1 MKLVISASVLSA
13 MVFYSSLL
21 PFLHSLN
28 LYISATIHKNYMFLL
43 CNGLLV
49 FIVRNSGLISSSGR
63 EQCGGHGSREAESP
77 GAAMEDSTTIIERKV
92 EDGEERENGFIA
104 EEEQEES
111 ERLVTEEEQ
120 QQEHEEQEEQE
131 EEEEEAEEVGAL
143 SNEELD
149 KKFEEFIRKM
159 KAGIKLESQQVL
171 IL

>member
-1 MKLVISASVLSA
+1 
-13 MVFYSSLL
+13 
-21 PFLHSLN
+21 
-28 LYISATIHKNYMFLL
+28 MFLL

-63 EQCGGHGSREAESP
+63 EQCGGHGSREAEAL

-104 EEEQEES
+104 EEEQES

-120 QQEHEEQEEQE
+120 QQEHEEEQE
-131 EEEEEAEEVGAL
+131 EEKAEAEEVGAL